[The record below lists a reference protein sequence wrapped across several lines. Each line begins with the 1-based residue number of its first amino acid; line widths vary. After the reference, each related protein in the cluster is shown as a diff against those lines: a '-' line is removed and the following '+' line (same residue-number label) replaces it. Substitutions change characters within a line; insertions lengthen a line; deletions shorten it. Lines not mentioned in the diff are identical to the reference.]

1 MKTNVKGELKKES
14 KKDFTKLTQR
24 SGISLIVLIVTII
37 VIIILAA
44 AVILTI
50 SKNNPVGSARE
61 ATFKED
67 VRSFQ
72 DELALTVAKEYT
84 DKQGKRDTKINA
96 TASEVTNYIPSLK
109 KEYEGKFVIV
119 NDQLIYVEDKVND
132 KEKTW
137 CNDLGIGA
145 QVKTAAQKVSEN
157 VAEYYG
163 QNITNYSANG
173 VSGWKIFYADENN
186 VYIIA
191 SDYVEPTLLPAK
203 DGKSLLNITGS
214 SYPKAVYFNNNI
226 LFGKYNGSTDIT
238 DTKIQ
243 ALNSDYFSKGY
254 TSTNTNMKVVA
265 YMLDT
270 KIWSS
275 FATDK
280 AEYAI
285 GGPTVEML
293 FKSYNQKYKVDGIDY
308 RAQAINDTGYKI
320 SKDGGANWAI
330 YYTSMLKTDDDLYV
344 LPESS
349 GADSM
354 WLGSPSA
361 QISYD
366 VMGVYYRGSVSYYH
380 YDYSRNSHL
389 GFRPIVSLKSDIT
402 LKAVEGGFEI
412 Q

>member
-1 MKTNVKGELKKES
+1 MKTNVKNGLEKEQN
-14 KKDFTKLTQR
+14 KDFTKLTHKK
-24 SGISLIVLIVTII
+24 GISLIVLIVTII

-50 SKNNPVGSARE
+50 SKNNPVESARE

-72 DELALTVAKEYT
+72 DELALTIAKEYT
-84 DKQGKRDTKINA
+84 DKQGQRDTKINA
-96 TASEVTNYIPSLK
+96 TASEVTNYIPSFK
-109 KEYEGKFVIV
+109 KEYVGKFVIV

-191 SDYVEPTLLPAK
+191 SDYVEPTLLPTK
-203 DGKSLLNITGS
+203 DGTSLNISGS
-214 SYPKAVYFNNNI
+214 SYPKAAYFNNI
-226 LFGKYNGSTDIT
+226 IGKYNGSTDIT
-238 DTKIQ
+238 DAKIQ

-254 TSTNTNMKVVA
+254 ISTNNNMKAVA

-280 AEYAI
+280 TEYAI
-285 GGPTVEML
+285 GGPTVEMF

-308 RAQAINDTGYKI
+308 RAQAISATGYKI
-320 SKDGGANWAI
+320 SKDGGANWAT
-330 YYTSMLKTDDDLYV
+330 YYNSMLKTDDDLYV
-344 LPESS
+344 LPASS
-349 GADSM
+349 GASAM
-354 WLGSPSA
+354 WLGSPPAANSGHA
-361 QISYD
+361 MFISYS
-366 VMGVYYRGSVSYYH
+366 GNVSNCSYGT
-380 YDYSRNSHL
+380 NTL

-402 LKAVEGGFEI
+402 LKPVEGGFEI